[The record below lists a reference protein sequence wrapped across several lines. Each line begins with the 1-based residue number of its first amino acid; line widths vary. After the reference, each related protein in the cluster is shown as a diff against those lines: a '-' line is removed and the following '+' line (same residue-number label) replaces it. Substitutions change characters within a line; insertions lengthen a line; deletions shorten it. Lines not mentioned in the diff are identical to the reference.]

1 MLAVCSFLLASGI
14 MRPGPTT
21 MIDLINEYQSDLRG
35 LNRSYSVPLSLK
47 SQDRMASYYAD
58 FRKKLDTVDFDRLD
72 DSGKIDWILLNG
84 KVTHDSRAVD
94 IETKQIKE
102 SRELIPFSQTVID
115 LSEQT
120 RGGTRIDGKKAAVT
134 LGNLVKEIKAAREKL
149 SKAKPKRPVANRASR
164 QCEAL
169 RGALK
174 SWNTFYTA
182 YDPMFTWWTKTP
194 YEEADKAV
202 ADYSKFLK
210 EQLAGI
216 APDDKWAIVGD
227 PIGREALLEELK
239 ADYIPYTPEE
249 LIKIAEAEYKWCE
262 TEMKRAAKDMGLGED
277 WHAAVEKVKN
287 DYVEPGEQPQMIREM
302 AEEAIKF
309 VEDNNLVTVPELCKE
324 TWRMEMM
331 SAERQKVNPFFL
343 GGEVIQVS
351 FPTDSMTNDE
361 KLMSLRA
368 NNRHFA
374 RATVQHELIPGHHLQ
389 GFMLD
394 RFKTHRDMFGTPFWI
409 EGWALY
415 WEMLLWDKSFPQT
428 PENRVGMLWWR
439 MHRCAR
445 IVFSLSFHLEKMSP
459 QECIDYLVEKV
470 QHERSTAEGEVR
482 RSLNGDYGPLYQ
494 LAYMIGGLQFRA
506 METEFV
512 KSKKMSYRQFHDS
525 ILHEN
530 QMPIAVLHSL
540 LGKEKLTRKYE
551 PNWRFYP
558 GL

>member
-35 LNRSYSVPLSLK
+35 LSRSYSVALSLK
-47 SQDRMASYYAD
+47 SQDRMAGYYAD
-58 FRKKLDTVDFDRLD
+58 FRKKLDAVDFDRLD
-72 DSGKIDWILLNG
+72 DSGKIDWILLSG

-134 LGNLVKEIKAAREKL
+134 LGNLMKEVKAAKEKL
-149 SKAKPKRPVANRASR
+149 AKAKAKRPVANRASR

-169 RGALK
+169 RGSLK
-174 SWNTFYTA
+174 AWNTFYTA

-194 YEEADKAV
+194 YEETDKAL
-202 ADYSKFLK
+202 ADYSRFLK

-262 TEMKRAAKDMGLGED
+262 TEMKRAAKEMNLGDD

-389 GFMLD
+389 GFMLN
-394 RFKTHRDMFGTPFWI
+394 RYKTHRDMFGTPFWI

-415 WEMLLWDKSFPQT
+415 WEMLLWDKNFPQT

-512 KSKKMSYRQFHDS
+512 KSGKMSYRQFHDS
-525 ILHEN
+525 TLREN